1 MQQSFIR
8 FALHLK
14 SVRVVGCL
22 FVAPH
27 VVYSE
32 AVKWNY
38 QIAPIR
44 RTNNLWKTLVL
55 IVWIYQS
62 RFPMNCDWS
71 IQTPR
76 YERFIGLPVMLWAKN
91 QRGRQCPTC
100 QRWRVWWDRERDSPS
115 KSGQPR
121 TRPERAI
128 EPSQSSNICPGS
140 IWDRLV
146 FSFYNLVVSDF
157 SKKNDTDFSKIND
170 TVYTVPCSLCFQQ
183 FSRKFQKSWK
193 HKGHAGNIRGW
204 KYKGCGSVNK
214 LCHKISDLW
223 ARFPARKFP
232 RQTVCELCPVKM
244 PLFAIVA
251 TSNSGQGCAF
261 HLHFS
266 LFLTI
271 FKFLRLHIYSWVL
284 THELADA

>member
-44 RTNNLWKTLVL
+44 RTNNLWKNMVL
-55 IVWIYQS
+55 MSKIGSHSLNLNSINQS
-62 RFPMNCDWS
+62 RFLVYCDWP

-76 YERFIGLPVMLWAKN
+76 YERSIGLPVMLWAKN

-157 SKKNDTDFSKIND
+157 SKKMFNSMILYIQCRAPYVSSSSPENSKNLE
-170 TVYTVPCSLCFQQ
+170 S
-183 FSRKFQKSWK
+183 
-193 HKGHAGNIRGW
+193 IRP
-204 KYKGCGSVNK
+204 
-214 LCHKISDLW
+214 LW
-223 ARFPARKFP
+223 
-232 RQTVCELCPVKM
+232 
-244 PLFAIVA
+244 
-251 TSNSGQGCAF
+251 
-261 HLHFS
+261 
-266 LFLTI
+266 
-271 FKFLRLHIYSWVL
+271 
-284 THELADA
+284 